1 MKKIFV
7 FTALLAFWSLSL
19 LNSCAPTK
27 AIADK
32 SGVQLWAENCNRCHN
47 APTQDQY
54 TKDQWVVIGT
64 HMKLKAGLT
73 NDEKDKIVAFL
84 QGG

>member
-32 SGVQLWAENCNRCHN
+32 SGVQL
-47 APTQDQY
+47 Y

-73 NDEKDKIVAFL
+73 NDEKEKIVAFL